1 LTEKKSTL
9 KIVDAKG
16 SHYEIGYQLGT
27 KCKDMAISMMEQT
40 RESWKASNI
49 SLEKALSHAKK
60 YLPYA
65 EDFSPQFLEEI
76 RGYANAGG
84 FKFEEA
90 FAWFCSWPPLQGARG
105 CTDIAVNGDLTA
117 DGTVYAVHNEDVS
130 PEDEKYVIVV
140 RIKPDD
146 EPGFIAL
153 SYGGL
158 WVNSGVNAAGI
169 SLSGNFLTQ
178 NDRRIGVPQDFAV
191 RKVLASKTIGD
202 AMKAAIPENRASSYN
217 NIICDENGEIYS
229 MEGSGTDFDALY
241 AEGGYLVHT
250 NHYLSP
256 KMAKYEAV
264 FQAKHDKSPLRA
276 DSIIRYNRALRLIEK
291 ELGKITVKTFKKIM
305 VDHVNYPW
313 SICRHA
319 DERLPP
325 KDRSKTV
332 FSEIIDLTHRAI
344 WACRGNPCV
353 GQYTKFELR

>member
-1 LTEKKSTL
+1 MTEKASVL

-16 SHYEIGYQLGT
+16 SHYEVGYQLGT
-27 KCKDMAISMMEQT
+27 KCKDMAISMIKEN
-40 RESWKASNI
+40 RESLKASNI
-49 SLEKALSHAKK
+49 NLEKAISHSKK

-65 EDFSPQFLEEI
+65 EEFFPQFLDEI
-76 RGYANAGG
+76 RGYADAVG

-90 FAWFCSWPPLQGARG
+90 FSWFCSEPIQGARR
-105 CTDIAVNGDLTA
+105 CTDIAVNGDVTA
-117 DGTVYAVHNEDVS
+117 DGTVYAVHNEDVE
-130 PEDEKYVIVV
+130 PEGEKHVIVV

-169 SLSGNFLTQ
+169 SLSGNALTQ
-178 NDRRIGVPQDFAV
+178 NDTRIGIPQDFAV

-241 AEGGYLVHT
+241 AEEGYLVHT

-264 FQAKHDKSPLRA
+264 FQAKHDKTPLRA
-276 DSIIRYNRALRLIEK
+276 DSIIRYNRGLRLIEK
-291 ELGKITVKTFKKIM
+291 ELGKITVETFKKIM
-305 VDHVNYPW
+305 ADHVNHPW
-313 SICRHA
+313 SICRHI

-353 GQYTKFELR
+353 GQYAKFELK

>member
-1 LTEKKSTL
+1 LTEKTSAL

-27 KCKDMAISMMEQT
+27 KCKDIAVSMMEQR

-49 SLEKALSHAKK
+49 SSEKQISHAKK

-65 EDFSPQFLEEI
+65 EDFFPQFLDEI
-76 RGYANAGG
+76 RGYADAGG

-90 FAWFCSWPPLQGARG
+90 FAWFCSWPPLQGAIG
-105 CTDIAVNGDLTA
+105 CTDIAVNGEVTA
-117 DGTVYAVHNEDVS
+117 DGTVYAVHNEDWS
-130 PEDEKYVIVV
+130 PEEEKHVIVV

-158 WVNSGVNAAGI
+158 WVNSGVNAAGV
-169 SLSGNFLTQ
+169 SLSGNALTQ
-178 NDRRIGVPQDFAV
+178 NDTRIGVPQDFAV

-202 AMKAAIPENRASSYN
+202 AMKAAVPENRASSYN

-241 AEGGYLVHT
+241 AEGGYLAHT

-276 DSIIRYNRALRLIEK
+276 DSIIRYNRALRLIKK
-291 ELGKITVKTFKKIM
+291 ELGKVMVDTFKKIM

-313 SICRHA
+313 SICRHI

-353 GQYTKFELR
+353 GKYTKFELK